1 MKNKISILLV
11 FGIMIFIVLGCSSLT
26 DRATKAVTGEE
37 KKSSSNG
44 NQTTSGSAS
53 ADSDDADESTGVPE
67 CDKAIKTIDD
77 EITRESSN
85 SNDSW
90 AVRGTRR
97 FMFTQMKRGMK
108 SIIDDHKNNSNS
120 NDSLNNQNI
129 AQTCRDFQKKID
141 EEIKKDIANG
151 K

>member
-1 MKNKISILLV
+1 MKNKFSMLLV
-11 FGIMIFIVLGCSSLT
+11 LAVMFFVVAGCSTLT

-37 KKSSSNG
+37 KTSSSNG
-44 NQTTSGSAS
+44 SQTDSAPV
-53 ADSDDADESTGVPE
+53 DSDDDESTGVPE
-67 CDKAIKTIDD
+67 CDQAIKTIDD

-85 SNDSW
+85 SSDSW

-97 FMFTQMKRGMK
+97 FMFTEMKRGLK
-108 SIIDDHKNNSNS
+108 SIVEEHKDNSNS
-120 NDSLNNQNI
+120 NDSLNNRNI

-141 EEIKKDIANG
+141 IEIKKDIADG